1 MDDKGELTTQTSET
15 SLNLFYLS
23 KIRKED
29 TLYLKTCVC
38 GKEQPEQRV
47 VLCKSAHCPSLTL
60 SHSHKTINKV
70 SRQHS
75 CQSALWCVEHTNQ
88 QSDKR
93 RGVNTYAWCVHSF
106 RKDWFIRLPRLAGPY
121 THTHTHLK
129 VFKQSPTIFN
139 SLPLPFTCTFQTI
152 FCL

>member
-93 RGVNTYAWCVHSF
+93 RGGLIHMHDVCTPSGKTDSSDY
-106 RKDWFIRLPRLAGPY
+106 LALLGL
-121 THTHTHLK
+121 THTHTPK
-129 VFKQSPTIFN
+129 GI
-139 SLPLPFTCTFQTI
+139 
-152 FCL
+152 